1 MDSVQVEITAPLTL
15 EITQIASLPRAIS
28 PNSRIPK
35 DSIRTSLKASTAD
48 SVLASVYSLGT
59 SGILLSNLLVELGAS
74 PVVFG
79 MLSSIPMLVNLIQP
93 LGAYLSERS
102 TSRFQYSLRTHGIG
116 RLLWLVLV
124 IGIVS
129 INWGVIDTQ
138 QLVIL
143 TLLIVLFSNLL
154 GGLGTASWLS
164 WVAMIVPRR
173 LRGRYF
179 GTRNSAANLTT
190 LICVPMAGLVVSHW
204 YGGSLQGYGVVL
216 LVSIV
221 FGIMGLG
228 CQYFQVDINPQS
240 QNTYYGKSPQTSEIQ
255 SDITKDKKLHPQ
267 GEEVTNAQCP
277 MPQATGRLSLSSQEW
292 VEFPV
297 AFDESS
303 EVTQST
309 DLLLL
314 PSSSIHLP
322 QDQLTNSIWKNSN
335 FLIFLLYFSFWNLA
349 VNLSSPFFNL
359 YMLDTLDLDVSYVT
373 VYNSLQAGATLL
385 MLILWGKLADKI
397 GNRPILICVGILVG
411 VTPLLWLGIGANRL
425 DIWLWL
431 PLLHIL
437 AGGTWAAIDLC
448 SNNIQLAIAPIK
460 NQSIYF
466 AIAAAVA
473 GVSGALGTTI
483 GSFLVQF
490 AQSGGLLGLFA
501 LSGLFRLVALV
512 PLMFLQEPRRS

>member
-1 MDSVQVEITAPLTL
+1 MDFVQVETTTPLTL
-15 EITQIASLPRAIS
+15 EIPQISLPPTALS
-28 PNSRIPK
+28 PTSRIPK
-35 DSIRTSLKASTAD
+35 DAIRTSLKASTAD
-48 SVLASVYSLGT
+48 SVLAAVYSLGT
-59 SGILLSNLLVELGAS
+59 GGILLSNFLVELGAS

-79 MLSSIPMLVNLIQP
+79 MLCSIPMLVNLIQP

-116 RLLWLVLV
+116 RLLWLALV
-124 IGIVS
+124 IGIVGVS
-129 INWGVIDTQ
+129 LGAINTH

-179 GTRNSAANLTT
+179 GTRNSAANLTN
-190 LICVPMAGLVVSHW
+190 LVCVPMAGLAVSHW
-204 YGGSLQGYGVVL
+204 YGGTLQGYGVIL
-216 LVSIV
+216 LISIV
-221 FGIMGLG
+221 LGIAGLG
-228 CQYFQVDINPQS
+228 CQYFQVDMNPRS
-240 QNTYYGKSPQTSEIQ
+240 QNTYYNKLTQTSEIQ
-255 SDITKDKKLHPQ
+255 P
-267 GEEVTNAQCP
+267 EVAK
-277 MPQATGRLSLSSQEW
+277 
-292 VEFPV
+292 
-297 AFDESS
+297 DESS
-303 EVTQST
+303 EVAQ
-309 DLLLL
+309 
-314 PSSSIHLP
+314 SIHPL
-322 QDQLTNSIWKNSN
+322 QNQLINSVWKNSN
-335 FLIFLLYFSFWNLA
+335 FLRFLLYFSFWNLA
-349 VNLSSPFFNL
+349 VNLSAPFFNL

-373 VYNSLQAGATLL
+373 IYNSLQAGATLL

-397 GNRPILICVGILVG
+397 GNRPILICIGILVAA
-411 VTPLLWLGIGANRL
+411 TPLLWLGIGANRC

-473 GVSGALGTTI
+473 GGSGALGATI
-483 GSFLVQF
+483 GSFIVQF
-490 AQSGGLLGLFA
+490 AQFGGLLGLFA
-501 LSGLFRLVALV
+501 LSSLFRLAALV
-512 PLMFLQEPRRS
+512 PLVFVKEPMRG

>member
-1 MDSVQVEITAPLTL
+1 MDSVQVETTAPLTL
-15 EITQIASLPRAIS
+15 EIAQIASPSTAIS
-28 PNSRIPK
+28 PNYRIPK

-48 SVLASVYSLGT
+48 SILASVYSLGT

-124 IGIVS
+124 IGIVGVS
-129 INWGVIDTQ
+129 LGVINTQ

-179 GTRNSAANLTT
+179 GIRNSAANLTT
-190 LICVPMAGLVVSHW
+190 LICVPIAGLVVSHW
-204 YGGSLQGYGVVL
+204 YGGTLQGYGVVL
-216 LVSIV
+216 LISIV
-221 FGIMGLG
+221 FGIAGLG
-228 CQYFQVDINPQS
+228 CQYFQVDMNPRCLRLQAT
-240 QNTYYGKSPQTSEIQ
+240 QNTYYGKLPQTSEIK
-255 SDITKDKKLHPQ
+255 S
-267 GEEVTNAQCP
+267 EVP
-277 MPQATGRLSLSSQEW
+277 K
-292 VEFPV
+292 
-297 AFDESS
+297 DES
-303 EVTQST
+303 EVLQ
-309 DLLLL
+309 
-314 PSSSIHLP
+314 SIHPP
-322 QDQLTNSIWKNSN
+322 QNQLTNSIWKNSN
-335 FLIFLLYFSFWNLA
+335 FLIFLLYFSFWTLA

-373 VYNSLQAGATLL
+373 IYNSLQAGATLL

-397 GNRPILICVGILVG
+397 GNRPILIGIGILVA

-473 GVSGALGTTI
+473 GASGALGTTI
-483 GSFLVQF
+483 GSFLLQF

-501 LSGLFRLVALV
+501 LSGLFRLAALV
-512 PLMFLQEPRRS
+512 PLMFLKEPGRG

>member
-1 MDSVQVEITAPLTL
+1 MDSVQVETTPPLTL
-15 EITQIASLPRAIS
+15 EFTQIASPSTKLSLTP
-28 PNSRIPK
+28 RIPK
-35 DSIRTSLKASTAD
+35 DAIRTSLKASTAD

-59 SGILLSNLLVELGAS
+59 GGILLSNFLVELGAS

-116 RLLWLVLV
+116 RLLWLFLV
-124 IGIVS
+124 IGILGVS
-129 INWGVIDTQ
+129 LGVINTD

-143 TLLIVLFSNLL
+143 TLLIVLFSHLL

-179 GTRNSAANLTT
+179 GIRNSAGSLTNLV
-190 LICVPMAGLVVSHW
+190 CVPMAGLAVSHW
-204 YGGSLQGYGVVL
+204 YGGTLQGYGVVL

-221 FGIMGLG
+221 FGIAGLG
-228 CQYFQVDINPQS
+228 CQYFQVDMNPQS
-240 QNTYYGKSPQTSEIQ
+240 QNTYDHKLTQTSEIQ
-255 SDITKDKKLHPQ
+255 P
-267 GEEVTNAQCP
+267 EV
-277 MPQATGRLSLSSQEW
+277 
-292 VEFPV
+292 VK
-297 AFDESS
+297 DESS
-303 EVTQST
+303 EVAQ
-309 DLLLL
+309 
-314 PSSSIHLP
+314 SIHPP
-322 QDQLTNSIWKNSN
+322 QNQLANSVWKNSN
-335 FLIFLLYFSFWNLA
+335 FLRFLLYFSFWNLA

-373 VYNSLQAGATLL
+373 IYNSLQAGATLL

-397 GNRPILICVGILVG
+397 GNRPILICIGILVAA
-411 VTPLLWLGIGANRL
+411 TPMLWLGIGANRL

-448 SNNIQLAIAPIK
+448 SNNVQLGIAPIK

-473 GVSGALGTTI
+473 GASGALGATI
-483 GSFLVQF
+483 GSFIIQF
-490 AQSGGLLGLFA
+490 AQFGGLLGLFA
-501 LSGLFRLVALV
+501 LSSLFRLVALV
-512 PLMFLQEPRRS
+512 PLVFVKEPGRA

>member
-1 MDSVQVEITAPLTL
+1 MDFVQVETTAPLAL
-15 EITQIASLPRAIS
+15 EIPQISLPPTALS
-28 PNSRIPK
+28 PTSRIPK
-35 DSIRTSLKASTAD
+35 DAIRTSLKASTAD
-48 SVLASVYSLGT
+48 SVLAAVYSLGT
-59 SGILLSNLLVELGAS
+59 GGILLSNFLVELGAS

-79 MLSSIPMLVNLIQP
+79 MLCSIPMLVNLIQP

-116 RLLWLVLV
+116 RLLWLALV
-124 IGIVS
+124 IGIVGVS
-129 INWGVIDTQ
+129 LEAINTH

-179 GTRNSAANLTT
+179 GTRNSAANLTN
-190 LICVPMAGLVVSHW
+190 LVCVPMAGLAVSHW
-204 YGGSLQGYGVVL
+204 YGGTLQGYGVIL
-216 LVSIV
+216 LISIV
-221 FGIMGLG
+221 LGIAGLG
-228 CQYFQVDINPQS
+228 CQYFQVDMNPRS
-240 QNTYYGKSPQTSEIQ
+240 QNTYYDKLTQTVEIQ
-255 SDITKDKKLHPQ
+255 P
-267 GEEVTNAQCP
+267 EVAK
-277 MPQATGRLSLSSQEW
+277 
-292 VEFPV
+292 
-297 AFDESS
+297 DESS
-303 EVTQST
+303 EVAQ
-309 DLLLL
+309 
-314 PSSSIHLP
+314 SIHPL
-322 QDQLTNSIWKNSN
+322 QNQLTNSVWKNSN
-335 FLIFLLYFSFWNLA
+335 FLRFLLYFSFWNLA
-349 VNLSSPFFNL
+349 VNLSAPFFNL

-373 VYNSLQAGATLL
+373 IYNSLQAGATLL

-397 GNRPILICVGILVG
+397 GNRPILICIGILVAA
-411 VTPLLWLGIGANRL
+411 TPLLWLGIGANRF

-473 GVSGALGTTI
+473 GGSGALGATI
-483 GSFLVQF
+483 GSFIVQF
-490 AQSGGLLGLFA
+490 AQFGGLLGLFA
-501 LSGLFRLVALV
+501 LSSLFRLAALV
-512 PLMFLQEPRRS
+512 PLVFVKEPMRG

>member
-1 MDSVQVEITAPLTL
+1 MDSVQVETTAPLTL
-15 EITQIASLPRAIS
+15 EFPQIALPPTAIS

-35 DSIRTSLKASTAD
+35 DTIRTSLKASTAD

-59 SGILLSNLLVELGAS
+59 GGILLSNLLVELGAS

-79 MLSSIPMLVNLIQP
+79 MLCSIPMLVNLIQP

-116 RLLWLVLV
+116 RLLWLILV
-124 IGIVS
+124 IGIAS
-129 INWGVIDTQ
+129 ASWGVVDAH

-179 GTRNSAANLTT
+179 GLRSSAASLTNLV
-190 LICVPMAGLVVSHW
+190 CVPIAGLVVSHW

-216 LVSIV
+216 LVSVV

-228 CQYFQVDINPQS
+228 CQYFQVDMNPRS
-240 QNTYYGKSPQTSEIQ
+240 QNTYYGKLTQTSEIQ
-255 SDITKDKKLHPQ
+255 S
-267 GEEVTNAQCP
+267 EVVK
-277 MPQATGRLSLSSQEW
+277 E
-292 VEFPV
+292 
-297 AFDESS
+297 ESS
-303 EVTQST
+303 EVLQ
-309 DLLLL
+309 
-314 PSSSIHLP
+314 SIHPP
-322 QDQLTNSIWKNSN
+322 QNQLANSVWKNSN
-335 FLIFLLYFSFWNLA
+335 FLIFLLYFSFWTLA

-373 VYNSLQAGATLL
+373 IYNSLQAGATLL

-397 GNRPILICVGILVG
+397 GNRPILICIGILVG
-411 VTPLLWLGIGANRL
+411 VTPFLWLGISINRL

-483 GSFLVQF
+483 GSFIVQF
-490 AQSGGLLGLFA
+490 AQSGGLLTLFV
-501 LSGLFRLVALV
+501 LSGVFRLVALV
-512 PLMFLQEPRRS
+512 PLMFLQEPQRS

>member
-1 MDSVQVEITAPLTL
+1 MDSVQVETTAPLTL
-15 EITQIASLPRAIS
+15 EFTQIASPSTAIS

-59 SGILLSNLLVELGAS
+59 SGILLSNFLVELGAS

-79 MLSSIPMLVNLIQP
+79 MLSSIPMLVNLVQP

-124 IGIVS
+124 IGIVGVS
-129 INWGVIDTQ
+129 LGVINTQ

-173 LRGRYF
+173 LRGRFF

-190 LICVPMAGLVVSHW
+190 LICVPMAGLAVSHW
-204 YGGSLQGYGVVL
+204 YGGTLQGYGVVL

-221 FGIMGLG
+221 FGIVGLG
-228 CQYFQVDINPQS
+228 CQYFQVDMNPQS
-240 QNTYYGKSPQTSEIQ
+240 QNTYYGKLPQTSEIQ
-255 SDITKDKKLHPQ
+255 P
-267 GEEVTNAQCP
+267 EVAK
-277 MPQATGRLSLSSQEW
+277 
-292 VEFPV
+292 
-297 AFDESS
+297 DESS
-303 EVTQST
+303 EVLQ
-309 DLLLL
+309 
-314 PSSSIHLP
+314 SIHPP
-322 QDQLTNSIWKNSN
+322 QDQLINSIWKNSN
-335 FLIFLLYFSFWNLA
+335 FLIFLLYFSFWTLA
-349 VNLSSPFFNL
+349 VNLSAPFFNL

-373 VYNSLQAGATLL
+373 IYNSLQAGATLL

-397 GNRPILICVGILVG
+397 GNRPILICIGILVAA
-411 VTPLLWLGIGANRL
+411 TPLLWLGIGANRQ
-425 DIWLWL
+425 DVWLWL

-473 GVSGALGTTI
+473 GASGALGTTI
-483 GSFLVQF
+483 GSFLLQF

-501 LSGLFRLVALV
+501 LSSLFRLVALV
-512 PLMFLQEPRRS
+512 PLMFLQEPGRG

>member
-1 MDSVQVEITAPLTL
+1 MDSVQVETTAPLTL
-15 EITQIASLPRAIS
+15 EFTQIASLPTSIS

-35 DSIRTSLKASTAD
+35 DTIRTSLKASTAD

-59 SGILLSNLLVELGAS
+59 GGILLSNLLVELGAS

-79 MLSSIPMLVNLIQP
+79 MLCSIPMLVNLIQP

-116 RLLWLVLV
+116 RLLWLILV
-124 IGIVS
+124 IGIAS
-129 INWGVIDTQ
+129 ASWGLVDTH

-154 GGLGTASWLS
+154 GGLGSASWLS

-190 LICVPMAGLVVSHW
+190 LVCVPMAGLVVSHW
-204 YGGSLQGYGVVL
+204 YGGSLQGYGIVL
-216 LVSIV
+216 LVSVV

-228 CQYFQVDINPQS
+228 CQYFQVDMNPRS
-240 QNTYYGKSPQTSEIQ
+240 QNTYYGKLTQPSEIQ
-255 SDITKDKKLHPQ
+255 S
-267 GEEVTNAQCP
+267 EV
-277 MPQATGRLSLSSQEW
+277 
-292 VEFPV
+292 VK
-297 AFDESS
+297 DESS
-303 EVTQST
+303 EVLQ
-309 DLLLL
+309 
-314 PSSSIHLP
+314 SIHPP
-322 QDQLTNSIWKNSN
+322 QDQSTNSIWKNSN
-335 FLIFLLYFSFWNLA
+335 FLIFLLYFSFWTLA

-373 VYNSLQAGATLL
+373 IYNSFQAAATLL
-385 MLILWGKLADKI
+385 MLILWGRLADKI
-397 GNRPILICVGILVG
+397 GNRPILICIGILVAA
-411 VTPLLWLGIGANRL
+411 TPLLWLGISVNRL

-437 AGGTWAAIDLC
+437 IGGTWAAIDLC
-448 SNNIQLAIAPIK
+448 NNNIQLAIAPTK

-483 GSFLVQF
+483 GSFIAQF
-490 AQSGGLLGLFA
+490 AQSGGLLSLFV
-501 LSGLFRLVALV
+501 LSALFRLVALV
-512 PLMFLQEPRRS
+512 PLMFLQEPGRG

>member
-1 MDSVQVEITAPLTL
+1 MDSVQIETTAPLTL
-15 EITQIASLPRAIS
+15 EFPQIASPPTSIS

-35 DSIRTSLKASTAD
+35 DTIRTSLKASTAD

-59 SGILLSNLLVELGAS
+59 GGILLSNLLVELGAS

-79 MLSSIPMLVNLIQP
+79 MLCSIPMLVNLIQP

-116 RLLWLVLV
+116 RLLWLILV
-124 IGIVS
+124 IGIAS
-129 INWGVIDTQ
+129 ASWGLVDTH

-173 LRGRYF
+173 LRGRFF

-190 LICVPMAGLVVSHW
+190 LVCVPMAGLVVSHW
-204 YGGSLQGYGVVL
+204 YGGSLQGYGIVL
-216 LVSIV
+216 LVSVV
-221 FGIMGLG
+221 FGLMGLG
-228 CQYFQVDINPQS
+228 CQYFQVDINPRS
-240 QNTYYGKSPQTSEIQ
+240 QNTYYGKLTPSAIQ
-255 SDITKDKKLHPQ
+255 S
-267 GEEVTNAQCP
+267 EVVK
-277 MPQATGRLSLSSQEW
+277 E
-292 VEFPV
+292 
-297 AFDESS
+297 ESS
-303 EVTQST
+303 EVAQ
-309 DLLLL
+309 
-314 PSSSIHLP
+314 SIHPP
-322 QDQLTNSIWKNSN
+322 QEQSTNSIWKNSN
-335 FLIFLLYFSFWNLA
+335 FLIFLLYFSFWTLA

-373 VYNSLQAGATLL
+373 IYNSFQAAATLL

-397 GNRPILICVGILVG
+397 GNRPILICIGILVG
-411 VTPLLWLGIGANRL
+411 VTPLLWLGISVNRL

-437 AGGTWAAIDLC
+437 IGGTWAAIDLC
-448 SNNIQLAIAPIK
+448 NNNIQLAIAPTK

-466 AIAAAVA
+466 AIAAAAA

-483 GSFLVQF
+483 GSFIAQF
-490 AQSGGLLGLFA
+490 TQSGGLLSLFV
-501 LSGLFRLVALV
+501 LSALFRLVALV
-512 PLMFLQEPRRS
+512 PLMFLQEPSRS

>member
-1 MDSVQVEITAPLTL
+1 MDSVQVETTAPLTL
-15 EITQIASLPRAIS
+15 EFPQIALPPTAIS

-35 DSIRTSLKASTAD
+35 DTIRTSLKASTAD

-59 SGILLSNLLVELGAS
+59 GGILLSNLLVELGAS

-79 MLSSIPMLVNLIQP
+79 MLCSIPMLVNLIQP

-116 RLLWLVLV
+116 RLLWLILV
-124 IGIVS
+124 IGIAS
-129 INWGVIDTQ
+129 ANWGVVDAH

-179 GTRNSAANLTT
+179 GLRSSAASLTNLV
-190 LICVPMAGLVVSHW
+190 CVPIAGLVVSHW

-216 LVSIV
+216 LVSVV

-228 CQYFQVDINPQS
+228 CQYFQVDMNPRS
-240 QNTYYGKSPQTSEIQ
+240 QNTYYGKLTQTSEIQ
-255 SDITKDKKLHPQ
+255 S
-267 GEEVTNAQCP
+267 EVAK
-277 MPQATGRLSLSSQEW
+277 
-292 VEFPV
+292 
-297 AFDESS
+297 DESS
-303 EVTQST
+303 EVLQ
-309 DLLLL
+309 
-314 PSSSIHLP
+314 SIHPP
-322 QDQLTNSIWKNSN
+322 QNQLANSVWKNSN
-335 FLIFLLYFSFWNLA
+335 FLIFLLYFSFWTLA

-373 VYNSLQAGATLL
+373 IYNSLQAGATLL

-397 GNRPILICVGILVG
+397 GNRPILICIGILVG
-411 VTPLLWLGIGANRL
+411 VTPFLWLGISINRL

-483 GSFLVQF
+483 GSFIVQF
-490 AQSGGLLGLFA
+490 AQSGGLLTLFV
-501 LSGLFRLVALV
+501 LSGVFRLVALV
-512 PLMFLQEPRRS
+512 PLMFLQEPQRS

>member
-1 MDSVQVEITAPLTL
+1 MFMDSVQIETTVPLTL
-15 EITQIASLPRAIS
+15 EFTQIASPPTAIS
-28 PNSRIPK
+28 SNSRISK
-35 DSIRTSLKASTAD
+35 DTIRTSLKASTAD

-59 SGILLSNLLVELGAS
+59 GGILLSNLLVELGAS
-74 PVVFG
+74 SVVFG

-116 RLLWLVLV
+116 RLLWLILV

-129 INWGVIDTQ
+129 ASLGVIDAH

-179 GTRNSAANLTT
+179 GTRNSAASLTNLV
-190 LICVPMAGLVVSHW
+190 CVPMAGLVVSHW
-204 YGGSLQGYGVVL
+204 YGGTLQGYGIVL
-216 LVSIV
+216 LISIV
-221 FGIMGLG
+221 FGIVGLG
-228 CQYFQVDINPQS
+228 CQSFQVDMNPQS
-240 QNTYYGKSPQTSEIQ
+240 QNTYYGKSSQTSEIQ
-255 SDITKDKKLHPQ
+255 S
-267 GEEVTNAQCP
+267 EVAK
-277 MPQATGRLSLSSQEW
+277 
-292 VEFPV
+292 
-297 AFDESS
+297 DESS
-303 EVTQST
+303 EVLQ
-309 DLLLL
+309 
-314 PSSSIHLP
+314 SIHPP
-322 QDQLTNSIWKNSN
+322 QDQSTNSIWKNSN
-335 FLIFLLYFSFWNLA
+335 FLVFLLYFSFWTLA

-373 VYNSLQAGATLL
+373 IYNSLQAGATLL

-397 GNRPILICVGILVG
+397 GNRPILICIGILVAA
-411 VTPLLWLGIGANRL
+411 TPLLWLGISVNRL

-437 AGGTWAAIDLC
+437 TGGTWAAIDLC
-448 SNNIQLAIAPIK
+448 NNNIQFAIAPTK

-483 GSFLVQF
+483 GSFIVQF
-490 AQSGGLLGLFA
+490 AQSGGLLSLFV
-501 LSGLFRLVALV
+501 LSSLFRLVALV
-512 PLMFLQEPRRS
+512 PLMFLQEPGRG

>member
-1 MDSVQVEITAPLTL
+1 MDSVQVETTAPLTL
-15 EITQIASLPRAIS
+15 EFTQIASSLTTIS

-35 DSIRTSLKASTAD
+35 DTIRTSLKASTAD
-48 SVLASVYSLGT
+48 SVLAAVYSLGT
-59 SGILLSNLLVELGAS
+59 GGILLSNFLVELGAS

-124 IGIVS
+124 IGIASVS
-129 INWGVIDTQ
+129 WGVFNTH

-179 GTRNSAANLTT
+179 GTRNSAASLTNLV
-190 LICVPMAGLVVSHW
+190 CVPMAGLVVSHW

-216 LVSIV
+216 LIGIV
-221 FGIMGLG
+221 FGIVGLG
-228 CQYFQVDINPQS
+228 CQYFQVDMNPQS
-240 QNTYYGKSPQTSEIQ
+240 QNTCSGKLPQTGKIQAEVAKDEVTTLPESNCQPYIPTPQNQ
-255 SDITKDKKLHPQ
+255 SD
-267 GEEVTNAQCP
+267 
-277 MPQATGRLSLSSQEW
+277 
-292 VEFPV
+292 
-297 AFDESS
+297 
-303 EVTQST
+303 
-309 DLLLL
+309 
-314 PSSSIHLP
+314 
-322 QDQLTNSIWKNSN
+322 NSIWKNSN
-335 FLIFLLYFSFWNLA
+335 FLRFLLYFSFWTLA

-373 VYNSLQAGATLL
+373 IYNSLQAGATLL

-397 GNRPILICVGILVG
+397 GNRPILICVGILVAA
-411 VTPLLWLGIGANRL
+411 TPLLWLGIGVNHL

-437 AGGTWAAIDLC
+437 LGSTWAAIDLC
-448 SNNIQLAIAPIK
+448 NNNIQLAIAPIK

-473 GVSGALGTTI
+473 GASGALGATI
-483 GSFLVQF
+483 GSFIVQF
-490 AQSGGLLGLFA
+490 AQFGGLLGLFA
-501 LSGLFRLVALV
+501 LSSLFRLAALV
-512 PLMFLQEPRRS
+512 PLMFLQEPRRG

>member
-1 MDSVQVEITAPLTL
+1 MDSVQVETTAPLTL
-15 EITQIASLPRAIS
+15 EIAQIASLPTTLS
-28 PNSRIPK
+28 PTSRIPK

-48 SVLASVYSLGT
+48 SVLATVYSLGT
-59 SGILLSNLLVELGAS
+59 SGILLSNFLVELGAS

-124 IGIVS
+124 IGIASVS
-129 INWGVIDTQ
+129 WGLFNTH

-179 GTRNSAANLTT
+179 GTRNSAASLTNLV
-190 LICVPMAGLVVSHW
+190 CVPMAGLIVSHW

-216 LVSIV
+216 LVGIV
-221 FGIMGLG
+221 FGIIGLG
-228 CQYFQVDINPQS
+228 CQYFQVDMNPRS
-240 QNTYYGKSPQTSEIQ
+240 QNTYYGKLPLTSEIQ
-255 SDITKDKKLHPQ
+255 P
-267 GEEVTNAQCP
+267 EV
-277 MPQATGRLSLSSQEW
+277 
-292 VEFPV
+292 VK
-297 AFDESS
+297 DESS
-303 EVTQST
+303 EVLQ
-309 DLLLL
+309 
-314 PSSSIHLP
+314 SIHPP

-335 FLIFLLYFSFWNLA
+335 FLIFLLYFSFWTLA
-349 VNLSSPFFNL
+349 VNLSAPFFNL

-373 VYNSLQAGATLL
+373 IYNSLQAGANLL

-397 GNRPILICVGILVG
+397 GNRPILICIGILVAL
-411 VTPLLWLGIGANRL
+411 TPLLWLGISVNRL
-425 DIWLWL
+425 DIWLWF
-431 PLLHIL
+431 PLLHIFL
-437 AGGTWAAIDLC
+437 GGTWAAIDLC
-448 SNNIQLAIAPIK
+448 SNNIQLGIAPIK

-473 GVSGALGTTI
+473 GASGALGATI
-483 GSFLVQF
+483 GSFIVQF
-490 AQSGGLLGLFA
+490 SQSGGLLGLFA
-501 LSGLFRLVALV
+501 LSSLFRLAALV
-512 PLMFLQEPRRS
+512 PLMFLQEPGRR

>member
-1 MDSVQVEITAPLTL
+1 MDSVQIETTAPLTL
-15 EITQIASLPRAIS
+15 EFTQIASPPTAIS
-28 PNSRIPK
+28 SNSRIPK
-35 DSIRTSLKASTAD
+35 DTIRTSLKASTAD
-48 SVLASVYSLGT
+48 SVLAAVYSLGT
-59 SGILLSNLLVELGAS
+59 GGILLSNFLVELGAS

-102 TSRFQYSLRTHGIG
+102 TSRFQYALRTHGIG

-129 INWGVIDTQ
+129 ASCGVINTH

-154 GGLGTASWLS
+154 GGLGSASWLT
-164 WVAMIVPRR
+164 WLATIVPRR

-179 GTRNSAANLTT
+179 GTRNSAASLTN

-216 LVSIV
+216 LVGIV
-221 FGIMGLG
+221 FGIVGLG
-228 CQYFQVDINPQS
+228 CQYFQVDMNPRL
-240 QNTYYGKSPQTSEIQ
+240 QNTYCGKLPQTSEIQ
-255 SDITKDKKLHPQ
+255 A
-267 GEEVTNAQCP
+267 EV
-277 MPQATGRLSLSSQEW
+277 
-292 VEFPV
+292 VK
-297 AFDESS
+297 DESS
-303 EVTQST
+303 EVPQ
-309 DLLLL
+309 
-314 PSSSIHLP
+314 SIHPP
-322 QDQLTNSIWKNSN
+322 QDQLTNSVWKNSN
-335 FLIFLLYFSFWNLA
+335 FLRFLLYFSFWTLA

-359 YMLDTLDLDVSYVT
+359 YMLDTLNLDVSYVT
-373 VYNSLQAGATLL
+373 FYNSLQAGATLL

-397 GNRPILICVGILVG
+397 GNRPILICVGILVAA
-411 VTPLLWLGIGANRL
+411 TPLLWLGIGVNHL

-437 AGGTWAAIDLC
+437 LGSTWAAIDLC
-448 SNNIQLAIAPIK
+448 NNNIQLAIAPIK

-473 GVSGALGTTI
+473 GASGALGITI
-483 GSFLVQF
+483 GSFIVQF
-490 AQSGGLLGLFA
+490 AQFGGLLGLFA
-501 LSGLFRLVALV
+501 LSSLFRLAALV
-512 PLMFLQEPRRS
+512 PLMFLQEPGRG

>member
-1 MDSVQVEITAPLTL
+1 MDSVQVETTAPLTL
-15 EITQIASLPRAIS
+15 EIAQIASPPTAIS

-35 DSIRTSLKASTAD
+35 DTIRISLKASTAD

-124 IGIVS
+124 IAIVS
-129 INWGVIDTQ
+129 TNWGVIDTQ

-255 SDITKDKKLHPQ
+255 SDTTKD
-267 GEEVTNAQCP
+267 E
-277 MPQATGRLSLSSQEW
+277 
-292 VEFPV
+292 
-297 AFDESS
+297 S
-303 EVTQST
+303 EVLQ
-309 DLLLL
+309 
-314 PSSSIHLP
+314 SIHLP

-335 FLIFLLYFSFWNLA
+335 FLIFLLYFCFWNLA

-359 YMLDTLDLDVSYVT
+359 YMLDTLNLDVSYVT

-397 GNRPILICVGILVG
+397 GNRPILICIGILVG

-466 AIAAAVA
+466 ATAAAVA

-512 PLMFLQEPRRS
+512 PLMFLQEPSRG